1 MRDNLKPQDVVS
13 YENHTTTS
21 CGFQVVDAIT
31 IRAIMNYNKGVE
43 NMYKRDQHYNTKISK
58 ADLEVEL
65 SKHYTGETG
74 LVINL
79 MSYAIQ
85 DGIVQTRH
93 ELSCANEE
101 LWSLNDWPEGEGF
114 GSSDR
119 FEYVRR
125 MTETVNFERAF
136 LKAENELVWYY
147 KLEECPK
154 NDDVRSYM
162 KMNDKIAEGTVA

>member
-1 MRDNLKPQDVVS
+1 M
-13 YENHTTTS
+13 
-21 CGFQVVDAIT
+21 VDAIT

-162 KMNDKIAEGTVA
+162 KMNDKIAEGMVA

>member
-1 MRDNLKPQDVVS
+1 
-13 YENHTTTS
+13 
-21 CGFQVVDAIT
+21 
-31 IRAIMNYNKGVE
+31 
-43 NMYKRDQHYNTKISK
+43 MYKRDKHYNEKISK
-58 ADLEVEL
+58 ADLEIEI
-65 SKHYTGETG
+65 SNHYKGETG

-136 LKAENELVWYY
+136 LQAENELVQIN
-147 KLEECPK
+147 KLEESPK

-162 KMNDKIAEGTVA
+162 RMNDKIAEGLVA

>member
-1 MRDNLKPQDVVS
+1 
-13 YENHTTTS
+13 
-21 CGFQVVDAIT
+21 VVDAIT

>member
-1 MRDNLKPQDVVS
+1 
-13 YENHTTTS
+13 
-21 CGFQVVDAIT
+21 
-31 IRAIMNYNKGVE
+31 MNYNKGVE

-65 SKHYTGETG
+65 SKHYRNETG

-125 MTETVNFERAF
+125 MTESVAFERSF
-136 LKAENELVWYY
+136 LKAEDELVAIN
-147 KLEECPK
+147 KLDKCPL
-154 NDDVRSYM
+154 NDTVRAFM
-162 KMNDKIAEGTVA
+162 KMNDKIAEGMVA